1 MCIRDRVRTDKV
13 GPVSGSADFTL
24 PTADGTAG
32 QFMKT
37 DGSLGLGF
45 ATATGVTT
53 TKTTGTTTLTS
64 GDASGYTVVPC
75 DSSGG
80 NVIIKLPAAA
90 SAWSGSVLHI
100 VASAAPGSGYNVVI
114 QNSAATEL
122 AQLNKK
128 GDYYIVT
135 CDSGGSNLV
144 VIDHH
149 QTYRGYLI
157 ATAQQ
162 DGAAHSLSTALMFNN
177 PSNYTELENY
187 GDWWDSA
194 NDKFTVPS
202 GWVGSVELYA
212 NSGNAS
218 GSYLAVG
225 VFKDGSQLIA
235 PVLYS
240 AASNSPFHWIESCTG
255 TEEFQL
261 KSYGTY
267 TSGTKYAE
275 AGLIFQWVGTRNA

>member
-1 MCIRDRVRTDKV
+1 MASTVRTDKV

-80 NVIIKLPAAA
+80 YVIIKLPAAA

-128 GDYYIVT
+128 GDYYTVT

-144 VIDHH
+144 VIDHQ
-149 QTYRGYLI
+149 QTYRGWLVT
-157 ATAQQ
+157 TAQQ
-162 DGAAHSLSTALMFNN
+162 GSMAHTLGTAQLFID
-177 PSNYTELENY
+177 PAKYSVVENF
-187 GDWWDSA
+187 GNWWDSSA
-194 NDKFTVPS
+194 DKLTVPT
-202 GWVGSVELYA
+202 GWVGNVVLTVDPGVKQASYTS
-212 NSGNAS
+212 SG
-218 GSYLAVG
+218 LH
-225 VFKDGSQLIA
+225 KDGSALI
-235 PVLYS
+235 LS
-240 AASNSPFHWIESCTG
+240 
-255 TEEFQL
+255 
-261 KSYGTY
+261 
-267 TSGTKYAE
+267 
-275 AGLIFQWVGTRNA
+275 LIHI